1 MLLEHAKLTEKAAY
15 IASLLRVLRCSEVL
29 SSSSRHASAVMAL
42 LATLSWT
49 LFASCWCILYAPCHL
64 QFRSEWCQTEE
75 LFYAGKR
82 HMPDSLTQFNVS
94 SVQIDS
100 ALVFSRFTS
109 SKMSCQTI
117 NGTCTLFVQ
126 LGRTPFPDPNDA
138 EKMKP
143 CTL

>member
-1 MLLEHAKLTEKAAY
+1 MAY

-49 LFASCWCILYAPCHL
+49 LFASSWCILYAPCHL

-75 LFYAGKR
+75 LFYTGKR
-82 HMPDSLTQFNVS
+82 HMPDSLTQFKVS

-100 ALVFSRFTS
+100 ALVFGGLLHRRCPARLSMGRARCLYSLAECHFQIQMTSR
-109 SKMSCQTI
+109 K
-117 NGTCTLFVQ
+117 
-126 LGRTPFPDPNDA
+126 
-138 EKMKP
+138 
-143 CTL
+143 